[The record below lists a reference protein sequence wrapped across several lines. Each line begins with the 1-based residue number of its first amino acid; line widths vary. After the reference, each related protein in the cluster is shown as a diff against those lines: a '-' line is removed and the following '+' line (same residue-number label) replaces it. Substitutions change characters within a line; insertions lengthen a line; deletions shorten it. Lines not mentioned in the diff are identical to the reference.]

1 MKKSFILSC
10 LLLSACSDVPLNQN
24 ADTLIQNYH
33 DRQNTATTAQKD
45 SYYYLLGIG
54 ASDEPLQAGRVYSDE
69 LQALL
74 KQNASEDDI
83 LALNKRHPV
92 HEIAID
98 EETNDDNTGLFCR
111 YNSNSGQT
119 AHACFESVLTQ
130 KFDTAKYKTAHDR
143 YHTFLKNPP
152 AIMQGNYHLKMH
164 VPYYEITLKGQRLH
178 FVHLL
183 NTQNPDNVMQ
193 GLLDELSSLRAY
205 LANANNLIEKNVYV
219 NMIANQIQTIVL
231 YHSHNPTI
239 KPTLTPLTADELSF
253 KTAIIGEFMGAY
265 YLFNRLQN
273 DVDMTLLYKKNKSI
287 NDMADTFT
295 EQIQIGDLSAP
306 EFATYY
312 NNYEPKKR
320 KIDPTNFI
328 GKTLTDIGEQ
338 DYRSYIA
345 KVKSLDNLITIANH
359 HINGTPLNNVF
370 APTLTGS
377 VIEKT
382 HICLQN
388 PVSNDRVATE
398 TKKRDEKFECLNL

>member
-24 ADTLIQNYH
+24 ADTLIQSYH

-54 ASDEPLQAGRVYSDE
+54 ASDEPLQAGRAYSDE
-69 LQALL
+69 LQVLL
-74 KQNASEDDI
+74 KQNVSEDDI
-83 LALNKRHPV
+83 LALN
-92 HEIAID
+92 
-98 EETNDDNTGLFCR
+98 EEHLLNQLSVSNTDTSSELFCHLDSS
-111 YNSNSGQT
+111 YDV
-119 AHACFESVLTQ
+119 AHDCFNNLLSK
-130 KFDTAKYKTAHDR
+130 KFDITEYQVIHER

-152 AIMQGNYHLKMH
+152 AIIQGDFHFSMQ
-164 VPYYEITLKGQRLH
+164 VPQYNILIKGQRLH
-178 FVHLL
+178 FAHLL

-193 GLLDELSSLRAY
+193 GLLDELVSLRAY
-205 LANANNLIEKNVYV
+205 LANANILIDKMIYT
-219 NMIANQIQTIVL
+219 NMIAEQIQTIVL
-231 YHSHNPTI
+231 YYSHNPTI
-239 KPTLTPLTADELSF
+239 KPTLAPLTADELSL
-253 KTAIIGEFMGAY
+253 KSAVAGEFMGAY
-265 YLFNRLQN
+265 HLFNHLQN
-273 DVDMTLLYKKNKSI
+273 DVNMTLLYKKNKSI